1 MFARP
6 HRVVAVALAAGVALL
21 AALAPAVLA
30 SSSIAVG
37 IPRKIGVGQP
47 FTLTV
52 TGFGDQAPLSRP
64 DARFLVTVFG
74 RNSRPPLNR
83 QTCLNPPPTAA
94 GNAGVGFLLVSQY
107 VPAGAVNLTFPGF
120 KMPQVGRWTLCA
132 KISGYNVG
140 GPNAFALAF
149 PAATALVTQ
158 ERVRLEETAVSMSL
172 APSSVAADG
181 AGLSLATIL
190 ATRGGQGLANRAL
203 SIQPDPDAD
212 TPRAVVCDTR
222 AGGALL
228 WPAHR
233 FSDGTRSVTGFD
245 TRTDSTGEKQLK
257 LLTGSSPTGAF
268 SLSATLKGQASIFD
282 VARLTVNGAGSGQD
296 PASLDEKLTRAGRD
310 FMEGASPRF
319 AAAVGLRNGQHGDAL
334 AREQALLEWL
344 TQARAGSGGLNGLA
358 FGPIRSA
365 DGRAGILVYP
375 RGATVRT
382 PSGAITPGVGGGSRM
397 VIDVEALAQA
407 VGSSQT
413 LGGIFRFPDLSL
425 PQFAGVVQP
434 LASWQGGG
442 GPPVVGFATALKD
455 EDLAYFG
462 YPEPP
467 PLGTPGRR
475 DFDGCLGL
483 GLSDFAAEVHSPLRL
498 AFTAADGRELGLAP
512 GGPVLDIPGG
522 FVSAPR
528 GGVARYA
535 VPAGAASSFR
545 LLGTGSGHAT
555 VVLSGPRNGA
565 PAVFSFAVKAGQSGT
580 VRLGGSA
587 PPSAL
592 TFAGKRVRA
601 ARGVGLRLK
610 APRQVGKGK
619 RFGVVVKD
627 QFGRAAGGVSVSAS
641 GAVRATDARG
651 RASLRAPRRGRAVTV
666 VASGGGF
673 RKASVHVKLR

>member
-1 MFARP
+1 MRTG
-6 HRVVAVALAAGVALL
+6 RLQLSAVATALAVALL
-21 AALAPAVLA
+21 ATVAPAALA

-37 IPRKIGVGQP
+37 IPRKIGVQQP
-47 FTLTV
+47 FTLSV

-64 DARFLVTVFG
+64 DARFLLTVFG
-74 RNSRPPLNR
+74 RNSGPPLDR

-94 GNAGVGFLLVSQY
+94 GNPGVGFLLVSQH
-107 VPAGAVNLTFPGF
+107 VPAGAVSLTFRDF

-132 KISGYNVG
+132 KISGYNVS

-149 PAATALVTQ
+149 PAATVLVTR
-158 ERVRLEETAVSMSL
+158 ERVRIEETAVGVSL
-172 APSSVAADG
+172 APSSLAADG
-181 AGLSLATIL
+181 GGLSLATVL

-212 TPRAVVCDTR
+212 APRAVVCDTR

-228 WPAHR
+228 WPTHR

-245 TRTDSTGEKQLK
+245 VRTDATGEKQLK
-257 LLTGSSPTGAF
+257 LLTGTKPGQF

-282 VARLTVNGAGSGQD
+282 IGQLTLNGSGGQD

-310 FMEGASPRF
+310 FMEDASPRF
-319 AAAVGLRNGQHGDAL
+319 AAAVGLRQGQHGSAL

-344 TQARAGSGGLNGLA
+344 TQARAGGGGLNGLA

-365 DGRAGILVYP
+365 DGRSGILVYP
-375 RGATVRT
+375 RGQTVRT
-382 PSGAITPGVGGGSRM
+382 PSGLVTPGSGGSRM

-407 VGSSQT
+407 VGASQT

-442 GPPVVGFATALKD
+442 PAVVGFATALKN

-467 PLGTPGRR
+467 PLGTSGRR
-475 DFDGCLGL
+475 DFDACLDLDL
-483 GLSDFAAEVHSPLRL
+483 GGFVAEVHSPLRL
-498 AFTAADGRELGLAP
+498 TFAAADGRELGLAP
-512 GGPVLDIPGG
+512 GGPVLEIPGG

-528 GGVARYA
+528 GGVARYG
-535 VPAGAASSFR
+535 VPAGGVSSLR
-545 LLGTGSGHAT
+545 LLGTGSGRAT
-555 VVLSGPRNGA
+555 VVLSGPRGGA
-565 PAVFSFAVKAGQSGT
+565 PSVFAFPVKAGQSGT

-587 PPSAL
+587 APSAL
-592 TFAGKRVRA
+592 TFAGKRVQA
-601 ARGVGLRLK
+601 VRGVGLQLK
-610 APRQVGKGK
+610 APRKVGKGK
-619 RFGVVVKD
+619 RFAIVVKD
-627 QFGRAAGGVSVSAS
+627 QFGRAAAGVTVSAG
-641 GAVRATDARG
+641 GALRATDARG
-651 RASLRAPRRGRAVTV
+651 RARLKAPRRGRAITL
-666 VASGGGF
+666 VASGGSF
-673 RKASVHVKLR
+673 RKATVRVRLK

>member
-1 MFARP
+1 VRP
-6 HRVVAVALAAGVALL
+6 NRLPLAAALALALTVALASVA
-21 AALAPAVLA
+21 AAA
-30 SSSIAVG
+30 SSISVG
-37 IPRKIGVGQP
+37 IPRKIGVQQP

-74 RNSRPPLNR
+74 RNSGPPLDR

-94 GNAGVGFLLVSQY
+94 GNPGVGFLLVSQY
-107 VPAGAVNLTFPGF
+107 VPAGAVNLTFPSF

-149 PAATALVTQ
+149 PAATVLVTQ
-158 ERVRLEETAVSMSL
+158 ERVRLEETAVSVTL

-190 ATRGGQGLANRAL
+190 ATRGGQGLANRAV
-203 SIQPDPDAD
+203 SIQPDLDAD
-212 TPRAVVCDTR
+212 APRAVVCDTR

-228 WPAHR
+228 WPTHR

-245 TRTDSTGEKQLK
+245 ARTDSTGEKQLK
-257 LLTGSSPTGAF
+257 VLSGASPTGAF

-282 VARLTVNGAGSGQD
+282 VARLAMHGAGAGKD
-296 PASLDEKLTRAGRD
+296 PASLGEQLTRAGRD

-319 AAAVGLRNGQHGDAL
+319 AAAVGLRNGQHGDTL
-334 AREQALLEWL
+334 ARERALLEWL
-344 TQARAGSGGLNGLA
+344 TVARAGGGGLNGLA
-358 FGPIRSA
+358 FGPIHSA

-397 VIDVEALAQA
+397 VIDVDALAQA

-434 LASWQGGG
+434 LASWQGAG
-442 GPPVVGFATALKD
+442 GPPVAGFATALRN

-475 DFDGCLGL
+475 DFDACLGL
-483 GLSDFAAEVHSPLRL
+483 GLSDFVAEVHSPLRL

-535 VPAGAASSFR
+535 VPAGAAESFR
-545 LLGTGSGHAT
+545 LL
-555 VVLSGPRNGA
+555 SGPRDGA
-565 PAVFSFAVKAGQSGT
+565 PAVFSFAVKAGESGT
-580 VRLGGSA
+580 VRLSSA
-587 PPSAL
+587 TPPSAL

-601 ARGVGLRLK
+601 GHGVGLRVK
-610 APRQVGKGK
+610 APRKVAKGK
-619 RFGVVVKD
+619 RVGVVVKD
-627 QFGRAAGGVSVSAS
+627 QFGRAAGGVSVSAG

-651 RASLRAPRRGRAVTV
+651 RASLKAPRRGRAVTV

-673 RKASVHVKLR
+673 RKVSVRVKLR